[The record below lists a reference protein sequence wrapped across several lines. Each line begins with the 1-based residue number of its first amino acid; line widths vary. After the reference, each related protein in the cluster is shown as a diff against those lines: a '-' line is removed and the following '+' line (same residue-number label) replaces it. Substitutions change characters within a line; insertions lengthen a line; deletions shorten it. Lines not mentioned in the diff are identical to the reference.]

1 VWFKLGD
8 SYRGAKRYQ
17 EAVTAY
23 NQAIQIRPFGPY
35 YNNLGEVNGKL
46 GNFDDAVQAYRN
58 AVRVDPPNA
67 AQYYFNIGAVRTNA
81 GDLEDANEAFD
92 EAIRTDPQLAS
103 PYYFK
108 GINLLSEARIV
119 QGTATVP
126 DGAIGAFRKYLDL
139 QPDGDYAT
147 MSRQLIDFL
156 GRTIVTTYS
165 RTEAPG
171 SAADD
176 RRGHEFS
183 EAGNQVENDGL
194 VLRRIEP
201 SYPPLARSARVQGTV
216 ILDAIIGKDGT
227 VLRLSVL
234 SGNPLLVG
242 SAISAVQRWQY
253 KTYIVGNQPVK
264 VRTQVQV
271 NFMLSGDAA
280 ENLSLQTVLQL
291 LQGGMNPE
299 RVTSFVQVHKVSFE
313 LTESRERRVRAAG
326 GDDSVVLAIRN
337 NRQLVDESSALK
349 P

>member
-1 VWFKLGD
+1 
-8 SYRGAKRYQ
+8 
-17 EAVTAY
+17 
-23 NQAIQIRPFGPY
+23 
-35 YNNLGEVNGKL
+35 
-46 GNFDDAVQAYRN
+46 
-58 AVRVDPPNA
+58 
-67 AQYYFNIGAVRTNA
+67 
-81 GDLEDANEAFD
+81 
-92 EAIRTDPQLAS
+92 
-103 PYYFK
+103 
-108 GINLLSEARIV
+108 
-119 QGTATVP
+119 
-126 DGAIGAFRKYLDL
+126 
-139 QPDGDYAT
+139 
-147 MSRQLIDFL
+147 M
-156 GRTIVTTYS
+156 
-165 RTEAPG
+165 
-171 SAADD
+171 
-176 RRGHEFS
+176 
-183 EAGNQVENDGL
+183 
-194 VLRRIEP
+194 
-201 SYPPLARSARVQGTV
+201 QGTV

-253 KTYIVGNQPVK
+253 KTYIVRNQPVE

-313 LTESRERRVRAAG
+313 LTESRERRLRAAG